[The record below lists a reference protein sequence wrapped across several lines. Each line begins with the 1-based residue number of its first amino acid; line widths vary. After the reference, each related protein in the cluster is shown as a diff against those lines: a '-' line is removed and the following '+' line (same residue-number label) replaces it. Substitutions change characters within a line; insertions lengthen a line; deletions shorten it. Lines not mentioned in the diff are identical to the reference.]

1 MVYGD
6 ASDNVGVTRVE
17 VFVDGT
23 KVAQSST
30 DSIDYSWDTKTVS
43 NATHTVKV
51 VAYDAAVN
59 SGSKQQTVSVN
70 NTTPP
75 PPPPPPPTVTPDTTS
90 PVAKI
95 TSPITGS
102 RLKGGATKVTVSA
115 SDNVGVVRIE
125 VFGDGKLLGSSNGSS
140 ASVKWI
146 SRRLSKGTH
155 TITALA
161 YDAAGNVGAAPAV
174 SVTK

>member
-30 DSIDYSWDTKTVS
+30 DSIDYSWDTETVS
-43 NATHTVKV
+43 NAPHTVKV
-51 VAYDAAVN
+51 VAYDAAGN

-70 NTTPP
+70 NTTTT
-75 PPPPPPPTVTPDTTS
+75 PPPTVTPDTTS

-102 RLKGGATKVTVSA
+102 RLKGGATKITVSA
-115 SDNVGVVRIE
+115 SDSVGVVRIE
-125 VFGDGKLLGSSNGSS
+125 VFGDGNLLGSSSGSS
-140 ASVKWI
+140 ASVKWMV
-146 SRRLSKGTH
+146 RKLSKGTH

-174 SVTK
+174 SVRR